1 MSTRAV
7 GALPVHVLHV
17 EDNPRHADLLRDE
30 IEVEVPGSVVT
41 GAASVAEARRA
52 LNDRRFDLVVL
63 DFRLPDGDG
72 LELLREMRGAGRGEP
87 VVFVTTA
94 ASATTAVE
102 AMKLGA
108 SDYVVK
114 EEGYVE
120 IVPFVVRD
128 VLERVRLREE
138 RAELERRLR
147 RAEQTAAL
155 HKLTAGMAH
164 NLNNPLTTVRTFLE
178 LLPARWATDEEFRG
192 GYYELVLSEVRRIR
206 DLIGSMMRTVA
217 ACDTEEGEPWRAD
230 SLVREL
236 EAWMAPVLADKSLRL
251 ESRVDDGLPALRRGR
266 EAVKQSLI
274 VLLDNAV
281 AFSPAGGTIGLVA
294 RHDPTG
300 GAGERL
306 VLEVSDRGPGV
317 PEAERTR
324 IFDPFYTTRSGGV
337 GIGLFVANSLAQ
349 AHGGAIEVGDSP
361 QGGAVFRVSLP
372 ASSGRDEASAP
383 VTS

>member
-1 MSTRAV
+1 MSARAA
-7 GALPVHVLHV
+7 GARPVQVLHV

-30 IEVEVPGSVVT
+30 IEVEVPGAVVT
-41 GAASVAEARRA
+41 GAASVDEARRR
-52 LNDRRFDLVVL
+52 LEDRRFDIVVL

-72 LELLREMRGAGRGEP
+72 LELLREMRCAGRGEP

-128 VLERVRLREE
+128 VLDRVRLREE
-138 RAELERRLR
+138 RAELEQRLR

-217 ACDTEEGEPWRAD
+217 ACEAEEGEPWRAD

-281 AFSPAGGTIGLVA
+281 AFSPAGATIGLVA
-294 RHDPTG
+294 RQDPV
-300 GAGERL
+300 AGVERL

-337 GIGLFVANSLAQ
+337 GIGLFVASSLAQ
-349 AHGGAIEVGDSP
+349 AHGGAIEVAESP
-361 QGGAVFRVSLP
+361 QGGALFRMSLP
-372 ASSGRDEASAP
+372 AASGRGESSGS